1 MSGVP
6 SIDLKAFI
14 RPGDRI
20 VIGQGTAEAL
30 TLTEALVAQRATLG
44 PVEIFLGALFSQTF
58 RPDGVDG
65 LRFTGYGAIGGTAK
79 LARAGLFDPLP
90 VAYSRLEAFF
100 DDGTLEADVVFLQL
114 APGPNG
120 GPPSLGN
127 CHDYTAAA
135 ARRARVVIA
144 EMNAA
149 APWTFGGELG
159 PDIRIDHV
167 IHTDRRLAPA
177 PASRPGPVE
186 EAMARHIAGLVP
198 DGATLQMGI
207 GSIPEAVLPA
217 LAGHRDLGI
226 HSGLIGDAAVD
237 LIEQGAITNAMKN
250 EDRGVSVAGCLF
262 GSDRL
267 TRFAHCNPA
276 IRLAPPSVTHGAAIL
291 ARLPRFTAI
300 NSAVEVDLFGAVNAE
315 VAGGAYLGAVGGQPD
330 FVRGAL
336 NSDGGRSI
344 IALPATARDGTVSR
358 IVPALSGP
366 VTTPRSDA
374 DVVVTEYGIAALRG
388 CSLAERARRMA
399 AIAAPAFREDLE
411 RAARTAF

>member
-1 MSGVP
+1 MDDDAA
-6 SIDLKAFI
+6 IDLSAFI

-20 VIGQGTAEAL
+20 VVGQGTAEAL
-30 TLTEALVAQRATLG
+30 TLTEALVAQRAGIG
-44 PVEIFLGALFSQTF
+44 PVEVFLGALFSSTF
-58 RPDGVDG
+58 RPETADG
-65 LRFTGYGAIGGTAK
+65 LRFTGYGAIGGTAR

-90 VAYSRLEAFF
+90 AAYSRLETFF
-100 DDGTLEADVVFLQL
+100 DDGTLGADVVLLQL
-114 APGPNG
+114 APGMDG

-144 EMNAA
+144 EVNAA
-149 APWTFGGELG
+149 APWTFGGEVG
-159 PDIRIDHV
+159 ADIRIDHV
-167 IHTDRRLAPA
+167 IHTNRPSAPA

-186 EAMARHIAGLVP
+186 EAIARLIAALVP

-217 LAGHRDLGI
+217 LAGHRDLGV

-237 LIEQGAITNAMKN
+237 LVEKGAITNALKD
-250 EDRGVSVAGCLF
+250 EHRGISVAGCLF
-262 GSDRL
+262 GSEKL
-267 TRFAHCNPA
+267 TRFAHRNPA
-276 IRLAPPSVTHGAAIL
+276 VRVAPPAVTHGAGIL

-344 IALPATARDGTVSR
+344 IALPATARDGAVSR

-374 DVVVTEYGIAALRG
+374 DVVVTEFGIADLRG
-388 CSLAERARRMA
+388 CSLAGRARRMA
-399 AIAAPAFREDLE
+399 AIASPAFREDLE
-411 RAARTAF
+411 KAARQIA